1 MTFKSVGM
9 PRSQANVNATMQLTY
24 ESTDTEGGST
34 GISVIEDDAQG
45 TSTDLESDITTLSN
59 ISTNSSSIYI
69 IQVQVLI
76 LAVILVVPV
85 SQNQQSYQSPGL
97 LSGKEASTSKIGN
110 WDQLTFQLLISQRR
124 DTSRKRL
131 DLPAIIH
138 IPIEKLDY
146 YTCALVSK

>member
-1 MTFKSVGM
+1 MWEC
-9 PRSQANVNATMQLTY
+9 QEANVNATMQLTY
-24 ESTDTEGGST
+24 DSTDTEGGST
-34 GISVIEDDAQG
+34 NISVIEDDAQG

-85 SQNQQSYQSPGL
+85 SQNRQSYQSPGL
-97 LSGKEASTSKIGN
+97 LSGKRSQYIKD
-110 WDQLTFQLLISQRR
+110 WDQLMFQLLISQRR
-124 DTSRKRL
+124 RDTSRKGL

>member
-24 ESTDTEGGST
+24 DSTDTEGGST
-34 GISVIEDDAQG
+34 NISVIEDDAQG

-59 ISTNSSSIYI
+59 NSSSIYI

-85 SQNQQSYQSPGL
+85 SQNRQSYQSPGL
-97 LSGKEASTSKIGN
+97 LSGKRSQYIKD
-110 WDQLTFQLLISQRR
+110 WDQLTFQLLISLRRR
-124 DTSRKRL
+124 DTSRKGL